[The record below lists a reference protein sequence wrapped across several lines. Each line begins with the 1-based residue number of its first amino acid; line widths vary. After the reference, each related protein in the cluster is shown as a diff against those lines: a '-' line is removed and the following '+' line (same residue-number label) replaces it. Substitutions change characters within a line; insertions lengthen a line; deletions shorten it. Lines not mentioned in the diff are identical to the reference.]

1 MGIEGKDKFKVG
13 DRVRLLRDGLST
25 TGAAGHTAIV
35 MGLEMNGKG
44 EGGADILVTIEDGQK
59 PFKSVAVGGMDTRVD
74 ADGIELVS
82 SGTPAIV
89 AVIENGTPKPN
100 KAPKIH
106 ATEADATKEAERLA
120 SRNPGEKFGV
130 FVMTTARIADVT
142 VRVV

>member
-1 MGIEGKDKFKVG
+1 MAKFKVG
-13 DRVRLLRDGLST
+13 DRVIFTDECPHGWWFGPNTQYKDGEI
-25 TGAAGHTAIV
+25 TAV
-35 MGLEMNGKG
+35 SCSGLQYEVDCMGDHPAFVDDRHLEP
-44 EGGADILVTIEDGQK
+44 LPT
-59 PFKSVAVGGMDTRVD
+59 
-74 ADGIELVS
+74 
-82 SGTPAIV
+82 TPAIV

-106 ATEADATKEAERLA
+106 VTEADATKEAERLA